1 VHRAGLVGRA
11 VERAAVERVLAAARD
26 GHGRILLVTGEAGIG
41 KSRMLDEAARLAVGT
56 GMAVL
61 SGRAVEGGGTYR
73 PIAEALVAH
82 LRDRDIVESA
92 GLRPYRAALRR
103 IVPGWAGDGGEPP
116 PAPAAD
122 PVLVLG
128 EGVVRLLRVIAGDRG
143 CLVRLEDLHWADA
156 DSMALLTYVASTLG
170 SCGVAVIASARDE
183 PAHPAA
189 QPLAASPDVDV
200 LPLARLDAEQVGAL
214 AIARRRGAP
223 LADDQLRLLVERADG
238 LPLLV
243 EELVD
248 GLARGPGA
256 GDGLPMPPTLAA
268 LVARRLAALAP
279 AQVRVVQA
287 AAVLADVADWTALS
301 AVTGQGE
308 QEVLDA
314 LRAAAHVH
322 LLTVDGAGRLR
333 WRHALTRDA
342 ILAALLPPER
352 AVIAGR
358 GADVLLERARPG
370 DDARAAGLLE
380 QAAQPARAAGVLL
393 ALARRDVARGALR
406 SAEQWLDRAAA
417 TGAAAGDVLVERVR
431 LLTLTGRAV
440 EALRIGGTAAGGPAD
455 GRAGGRANGLV
466 GGPADVLVGDRHA
479 ELRLQLARAAVTAGQ
494 WAVAE
499 EQVRRA
505 GRPDDPR
512 SLVLAA
518 DAAFGDHRPAE
529 SAALAERAVRL
540 AERGGDPAVLCEAL
554 VVASRAALAD
564 LDQATAALTRAA
576 QVAAEHGLLP
586 WRVEALRVLGLAQT
600 HTSTTAPALAEARSL
615 AQEAGMLATVATIDM
630 VLADERCTIDGP
642 RAALAIAVDAAERA
656 ATLGLRDILEPA
668 RMEVALFHALA
679 GETRAAH
686 TAIDA
691 VLAGPDLSPDAVAAM
706 TAVRGIPLL
715 LARDL
720 PGANALIDEG
730 ISALIARPSIA
741 PFSVFGIWPLLRT
754 VVDDRGVQAREALR
768 TASASARMIN
778 RAGVRYAD
786 AVAAGRDGRPDAAVA
801 LLAEADAL
809 LRGRPWWRRLLH
821 TLVLDAA
828 VTDGWGDPVP
838 VLRADLAAHEASG
851 DAAPARICRTLLR
864 RAGAPTRR
872 GRGDAQV
879 PPSLRAL
886 GITSREVEVLALVAQ
901 GLTNAQIAQR
911 LVLSPAPSR
920 PMSRTCWPRPAREA
934 APSSVTGRTG

>member
-26 GHGRILLVTGEAGIG
+26 GHGRMLLVTGEAGIG
-41 KSRMLDEAARLAVGT
+41 KSRMLDEAARLAAGT
-56 GMAVL
+56 GMTVL

-116 PAPAAD
+116 TPAAD

-156 DSMALLTYVASTLG
+156 DSMALLTYVASALG
-170 SCGVAVIASARDE
+170 ACGVAVIASARDE

-189 QPLAASPDVDV
+189 QPLAASPDVEV

-279 AQVRVVQA
+279 AQVRVMQA

-314 LRAAAHVH
+314 LRAAARVH

-358 GADVLLERARPG
+358 GADVLLERGRPG

-440 EALRIGGTAAGGPAD
+440 EALKIGGTAVGGPAD
-455 GRAGGRANGLV
+455 GLV
-466 GGPADVLVGDRHA
+466 GGPADGLLGDRHA
-479 ELRLQLARAAVTAGQ
+479 ELRLQLARAAVAAGQ

-564 LDQATAALTRAA
+564 IAEATAALTRAA

-642 RAALAIAVDAAERA
+642 RAALAIAIDAAERA

-679 GETRAAH
+679 GETRAAY

-691 VLAGPDLSPDAVAAM
+691 VLAGPDVSPDAVAAM

-720 PGANALIDEG
+720 TGANALIDEG

-741 PFSVFGIWPLLRT
+741 PFSVFGVWPLLRT

-778 RAGVRYAD
+778 RAGVLYAD

>member
-1 VHRAGLVGRA
+1 MHRAGLVGRA

-26 GHGRILLVTGEAGIG
+26 GHGRMLLVTGEAGIG
-41 KSRMLDEAARLAVGT
+41 KSRMLDEAARLAAGT
-56 GMAVL
+56 GMTVL

-116 PAPAAD
+116 TPAAD

-156 DSMALLTYVASTLG
+156 DSMALLTYVASALG
-170 SCGVAVIASARDE
+170 ACGVAVIASARDE

-189 QPLAASPDVDV
+189 QPLAASSDVEV
-200 LPLARLDAEQVGAL
+200 LPLARLNAEQVGAL

-352 AVIAGR
+352 AAIAGR

-380 QAAQPARAAGVLL
+380 EAVQPARAAGVLL

-406 SAEQWLDRAAA
+406 SADQWLDRAAA

-440 EALRIGGTAAGGPAD
+440 EALKIGGTAVGGPAD
-455 GRAGGRANGLV
+455 GLV
-466 GGPADVLVGDRHA
+466 GGPADGLLGDRHA
-479 ELRLQLARAAVTAGQ
+479 ELRLQLARAAVAAGQ

-554 VVASRAALAD
+554 VVASRTALAD
-564 LDQATAALTRAA
+564 IAEATAALTRAA

-642 RAALAIAVDAAERA
+642 RAALAIAIDAAERA

-679 GETRAAH
+679 GETRAAY

-691 VLAGPDLSPDAVAAM
+691 VLAGPDVSPDAVAAM

-720 PGANALIDEG
+720 TGANALIDEG

-741 PFSVFGIWPLLRT
+741 PFSVFGVWPLLRT

-809 LRGRPWWRRLLH
+809 LRGRPWWRLLLH

-851 DAAPARICRTLLR
+851 DAALARICRTLLR

-911 LVLSPAPSR
+911 WCCRPAPSR